1 MVPLE
6 LGIAEPPPPTS
17 ADGAAV
23 AEEEEEP
30 TVAPPEPQLLLAEEQ
45 KALPAGEMST
55 LELAAACGF
64 MGLPDPK
71 AGHYF
76 GSSDIGRALA
86 ADSSKVKLEKL
97 GNDAKS
103 AVAGQALE
111 VLSRRSG

>member
-6 LGIAEPPPPTS
+6 LGIAEPSTPMS

-23 AEEEEEP
+23 EEEDVS
-30 TVAPPEPQLLLAEEQ
+30 TVAPPEPQLLLVEEQ
-45 KALPAGEMST
+45 KTLPAGEMST